1 MATCDPSQPP
11 PPRRKRLT
19 SPPPLPSLLSVLAR
33 RQAIDTERQ
42 SQLVPET
49 LKPMTT
55 RRRVNKE
62 WKVRWLVMRKLMV
75 PLELRAGG
83 GKGGSDD
90 STGSTGSSGR
100 GGNTVEE
107 LGRRLKSSA
116 EKMAIESSHTRSAS
130 LPRRLRRLTASL
142 AQDGQGGV
150 NAGQREGATEAL
162 PRAPRALRRAYRRM
176 LDRLPAAVST

>member
-1 MATCDPSQPP
+1 MAKCDPSQPP

-42 SQLVPET
+42 SQLAPET

-75 PLELRAGG
+75 PLEWRGGG
-83 GKGGSDD
+83 GKGGSD
-90 STGSTGSSGR
+90 GSTGSSGR
-100 GGNTVEE
+100 GGNTVEQ

-142 AQDGQGGV
+142 AQDGQGVV
-150 NAGQREGATEAL
+150 NAAQREGATEAL
-162 PRAPRALRRAYRRM
+162 PRSPRASRRAYRRM
-176 LDRLPAAVST
+176 FDRLPAAVST